1 MTKQLAIIAAAI
13 MATLLGLAA
22 LWQFRIAII
31 YVLISLLLAATFR
44 PMSRSESRHNF
55 MTRLGLIFQYLIVL
69 GVVGA
74 LIFLV
79 GRFLGNDFQQLVENL
94 SDDTTW
100 ALPEWFMS
108 GSVQQTLLR
117 WFPTPNQL
125 FEAITT
131 QRDVAVSAFLGITQS
146 IGTILSGLI
155 ITIFLSVY
163 WSVNQNHFERLWLSL
178 LPAEVRKRARFIWRT
193 IEHDLGAY
201 TRSELIQSVLAVV
214 LLGVGYWLLGS
225 PYAALLAIIGAIASL
240 VPVVGA
246 ILATVLPLL
255 LGFLISPQLALTT
268 AIYTLIVFAALQI
281 WVEPRLFKLRWDNP
295 VLTFVILLGM
305 ADAFGLLGVIAAPPL
320 SVICQILWKF
330 LVTDRLASE
339 IGVQLHDLRE
349 RQVQLQEAIRAM
361 ESPPPP
367 LVASSMERLIDL
379 IEKSEPILDGKTR
392 SETNIFQ
399 ST

>member
-1 MTKQLAIIAAAI
+1 MTKQVAIIAAAI

-44 PMSRSESRHNF
+44 PMTRNESRRNL
-55 MTRLGLIFQYLIVL
+55 MTRLGLIFQYLLVL

-100 ALPEWFMS
+100 ALPAWFMS
-108 GSVQQTLLR
+108 GSVQQALLR

-131 QRDVAVSAFLGITQS
+131 QREVAISAFLGITQS

-163 WSVNQNHFERLWLSL
+163 WSINQNHFERLWLSL

-201 TRSELIQSVLAVV
+201 TRSELIQGVLAVV

-225 PYAALLAIIGAIASL
+225 PYAALLATSGAIASL

-246 ILATVLPLL
+246 ILATILPLL

-330 LVTDRLASE
+330 LVTDRLATE

-349 RQVQLQEAIRAM
+349 RQVQLQAAIGAM

-379 IEKSEPILDGKTR
+379 IEKSEPILDGKTQ

>member
-268 AIYTLIVFAALQI
+268 AIYTLIVFAVLQI

-379 IEKSEPILDGKTR
+379 IEKSEPILDGKTQ

>member
-44 PMSRSESRHNF
+44 PMTRNESRRNL

-100 ALPEWFMS
+100 ALPEWFMG
-108 GSVQQTLLR
+108 GSVQQALLR
-117 WFPTPNQL
+117 GFPTPNQL

-225 PYAALLAIIGAIASL
+225 PYAALLAISGAIASL

-330 LVTDRLASE
+330 LVTDRLATE

-349 RQVQLQEAIRAM
+349 RQVQLQAAIREM
-361 ESPPPP
+361 ESSPPP
-367 LVASSMERLIDL
+367 LVASSMERLTDL

-392 SETNIFQ
+392 PESNIFQ